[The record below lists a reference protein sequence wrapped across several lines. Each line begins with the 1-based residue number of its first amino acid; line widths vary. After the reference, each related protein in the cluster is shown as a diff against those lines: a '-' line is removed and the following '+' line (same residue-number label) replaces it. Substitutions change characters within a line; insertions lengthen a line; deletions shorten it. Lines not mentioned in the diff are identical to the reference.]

1 MDYLLYVIIAILCIV
16 IFALLVKIHLLRKS
30 INEITDAFQEKLATE
45 TNTLIDVSSR
55 DPYVLK
61 LASDIN
67 VQLRL
72 LRKERQQFQQG
83 DIELKEAI
91 TNLSHDLRTPLTAI
105 NGYLDLLDREDKS
118 DEVNRYIS
126 LIRDR
131 SEALKSLTEELFRYS
146 IVTSVQ
152 NISLERI
159 DLVRALEESLVSFYG
174 VFRERNIEPEI
185 RLPEEPVWK
194 TLDKEAISRVFSN
207 IISNAIK
214 YSEGD
219 FSVSM
224 TESGVITFSNIARKM
239 DAVSV
244 GRLFD
249 RFYTVETG
257 GNSTGLGLSIAK
269 ILVNRMNGSISAE
282 YRDSRLFFQVSFN

>member
-67 VQLRL
+67 VQLRI

-282 YRDSRLFFQVSFN
+282 YQNGILYIRVRFD

>member
-282 YRDSRLFFQVSFN
+282 YKDSRLLFKVSFN

>member
-55 DPYVLK
+55 DPYILK

-83 DIELKEAI
+83 DIELKEAV

-126 LIRDR
+126 LIRNR

-159 DLVRALEESLVSFYG
+159 DLVRALEECLVSFYG
-174 VFRERNIEPEI
+174 VFKERNIEPEI
-185 RLPEEPVWK
+185 LLPEEPIWK
-194 TLDKEAISRVFSN
+194 TLDKEAINRVFSN

-214 YSEGD
+214 YSDGD

-224 TESGVITFSNIARKM
+224 TENGVITFSNIAEKL
-239 DAVSV
+239 DVVSV

-269 ILVNRMNGSISAE
+269 ILVDRMSGCISAE
-282 YRDSRLFFQVSFN
+282 YQNNKLYIRLQFN

>member
-1 MDYLLYVIIAILCIV
+1 MYSNILIIFIV
-16 IFALLVKIHLLRKS
+16 
-30 INEITDAFQEKLATE
+30 
-45 TNTLIDVSSR
+45 
-55 DPYVLK
+55 
-61 LASDIN
+61 
-67 VQLRL
+67 
-72 LRKERQQFQQG
+72 
-83 DIELKEAI
+83 
-91 TNLSHDLRTPLTAI
+91 TAI
-105 NGYLDLLDREDKS
+105 NGYLYLLDREDKS

-146 IVTSVQ
+146 IITSVQ

-159 DLVRALEESLVSFYG
+159 NLVRALEESLVSFYS
-174 VFRERNIEPEI
+174 VFKERNIEPKI

-207 IISNAIK
+207 IVSNAIK
-214 YSEGD
+214 YSDGD

-224 TESGVITFSNIARKM
+224 TEVRVITFSNIAGKL

-244 GRLFD
+244 GRLFG

-269 ILVNRMNGSISAE
+269 NW
-282 YRDSRLFFQVSFN
+282 

>member
-30 INEITDAFQEKLATE
+30 INEITDAFQEKLVTE

-282 YRDSRLFFQVSFN
+282 YKDSRLLFKVSFN

>member
-16 IFALLVKIHLLRKS
+16 IFALLAKIHLLRKS

-55 DPYVLK
+55 DPYILK

-159 DLVRALEESLVSFYG
+159 DLARALEESLVSFYG

-185 RLPEEPVWK
+185 RLPKEPVWK

-214 YSEGD
+214 YSEDD

-224 TESGVITFSNIARKM
+224 TEDGVITFSNIAGKM

-257 GNSTGLGLSIAK
+257 SNSTGLGLSIAK

-282 YRDSRLFFQVSFN
+282 YKDSRLLFKVSFN

>member
-194 TLDKEAISRVFSN
+194 TLDKEAINRVFSN

-214 YSEGD
+214 YSEAD

-224 TESGVITFSNIARKM
+224 TEDGVITFSNIAGKM

-257 GNSTGLGLSIAK
+257 SNSTGLGLSIAK

-282 YRDSRLFFQVSFN
+282 YKDSRLLFKVSFN

>member
-269 ILVNRMNGSISAE
+269 ILVNRMNGSIRAE

>member
-174 VFRERNIEPEI
+174 VFKERNIEPEI

-282 YRDSRLFFQVSFN
+282 YKDSRLLFKVSFN

>member
-174 VFRERNIEPEI
+174 VFKARNIEPEI

-224 TESGVITFSNIARKM
+224 TEVGVITFSNIAGKM

-257 GNSTGLGLSIAK
+257 SNSTGLGLSIAK

>member
-174 VFRERNIEPEI
+174 VFKERNIEPEI

-194 TLDKEAISRVFSN
+194 TLDKEAVSRVFSN

-239 DAVSV
+239 NAVSV

-282 YRDSRLFFQVSFN
+282 YRDSRLFFQVLFN

>member
-16 IFALLVKIHLLRKS
+16 IFALLAKIHLLRKS

-174 VFRERNIEPEI
+174 VFKERNIEPEI

-282 YRDSRLFFQVSFN
+282 YKDSRLLFKVSFN

>member
-1 MDYLLYVIIAILCIV
+1 M
-16 IFALLVKIHLLRKS
+16 KIHLLRKS

-174 VFRERNIEPEI
+174 VFKERNIEPEI

-214 YSEGD
+214 YSEAD

-224 TESGVITFSNIARKM
+224 TEDGVITFSNIAGKM

-257 GNSTGLGLSIAK
+257 SNSTGLGLSIAK

-282 YRDSRLFFQVSFN
+282 YKDSRLLFKVSFN

>member
-174 VFRERNIEPEI
+174 VFKERNIEPEI

>member
-152 NISLERI
+152 KISLERI

-269 ILVNRMNGSISAE
+269 ILVNRMN
-282 YRDSRLFFQVSFN
+282 

>member
-214 YSEGD
+214 YSEAD

-224 TESGVITFSNIARKM
+224 TEDGVITFSNIAGKM

-269 ILVNRMNGSISAE
+269 ILVNRMDGSISAE
-282 YRDSRLFFQVSFN
+282 YQNGILYIRVRFD

>member
-67 VQLRL
+67 VQLRI

-185 RLPEEPVWK
+185 RLLEEPVWK

-282 YRDSRLFFQVSFN
+282 YQNGILYIRVRFD

>member
-282 YRDSRLFFQVSFN
+282 YQDGRLLLQVSFK

>member
-152 NISLERI
+152 KISLERI

-174 VFRERNIEPEI
+174 VFKERNIEPEI

-269 ILVNRMNGSISAE
+269 ILVNRMN
-282 YRDSRLFFQVSFN
+282 

>member
-1 MDYLLYVIIAILCIV
+1 M
-16 IFALLVKIHLLRKS
+16 
-30 INEITDAFQEKLATE
+30 
-45 TNTLIDVSSR
+45 
-55 DPYVLK
+55 
-61 LASDIN
+61 
-67 VQLRL
+67 
-72 LRKERQQFQQG
+72 
-83 DIELKEAI
+83 
-91 TNLSHDLRTPLTAI
+91 
-105 NGYLDLLDREDKS
+105 
-118 DEVNRYIS
+118 
-126 LIRDR
+126 
-131 SEALKSLTEELFRYS
+131 
-146 IVTSVQ
+146 
-152 NISLERI
+152 
-159 DLVRALEESLVSFYG
+159 EESLVSFYG

-219 FSVSM
+219 FSVSI
-224 TESGVITFSNIARKM
+224 TEVGVITFSNIAGKL

-269 ILVNRMNGSISAE
+269 ILVNRMDGSISAE
-282 YRDSRLFFQVSFN
+282 YQNGILYIRVRFD

>member
-16 IFALLVKIHLLRKS
+16 IFALLAKIHILRKS

-174 VFRERNIEPEI
+174 VFKERNIEPEI

-282 YRDSRLFFQVSFN
+282 YKDSRLLFKVSFN